1 MSFNIEVKGKYLLSH
16 KNRMGIFN
24 LDEEVHVCRLILQKK
39 TCSCTCTCIS
49 MQQMKISKL
58 KQSDWSTWI
67 YSSNNIIYMTRNLS
81 PCTIST
87 YI

>member
-39 TCSCTCTCIS
+39 HAHVHVHVYLCS
-49 MQQMKISKL
+49 K
-58 KQSDWSTWI
+58 
-67 YSSNNIIYMTRNLS
+67 
-81 PCTIST
+81 
-87 YI
+87 